1 MGTRRVKLHARV
13 PFVLRRLIMRRMGL
27 FILML
32 LILCSSLT
40 ACMYISNSDSSDDA
54 DTDLQVFTAD
64 VIEVE
69 DGLLITPDKDSAEAL
84 SSDKIR
90 VAAGEAE
97 IIDDKG
103 NTIKID
109 DLKPGDRIRI
119 SYDGLIDESYPA
131 QITADKI
138 ELTERNK

>member
-1 MGTRRVKLHARV
+1 
-13 PFVLRRLIMRRMGL
+13 
-27 FILML
+27 
-32 LILCSSLT
+32 
-40 ACMYISNSDSSDDA
+40 MYISNSDSSDDA

-119 SYDGLIDESYPA
+119 SYDGLIAESYPA

>member
-1 MGTRRVKLHARV
+1 MA
-13 PFVLRRLIMRRMGL
+13 F
-27 FILML
+27 
-32 LILCSSLT
+32 
-40 ACMYISNSDSSDDA
+40 
-54 DTDLQVFTAD
+54 
-64 VIEVE
+64 
-69 DGLLITPDKDSAEAL
+69 ITPDKDSAEAL

-119 SYDGLIDESYPA
+119 SYDRLIAESYPA